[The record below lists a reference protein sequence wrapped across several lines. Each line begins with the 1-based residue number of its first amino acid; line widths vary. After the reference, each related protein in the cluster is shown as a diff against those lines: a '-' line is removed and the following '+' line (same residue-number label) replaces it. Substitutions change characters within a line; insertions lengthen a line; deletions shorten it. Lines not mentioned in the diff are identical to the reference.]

1 MYVQLLCKNKHPFT
15 LHHMNFYEDPRRS
28 TKIHEDPWR
37 SMKIHEDPWRSM
49 NIYEYIWIY
58 VNIYEYIWMN
68 MISHECMWII
78 EMVLVFVFFL
88 FIKSCGCEK
97 VVCVVTP
104 LQMSVHH
111 FKSAWFRNICKFTWL
126 TCHSDWQSC
135 QFQCVLIFSDSFQL
149 RILIWHTQ
157 YFCCCE
163 WHSCH
168 FTMTYCIW
176 TDSNLE
182 PWVASTCNPV
192 ILKYCHS
199 SFKFHVYHM
208 FSTWWLYMIDGYQRS
223 CDSFP
228 LQFELLISL
237 GLCD

>member
-1 MYVQLLCKNKHPFT
+1 MHNTSHEFIW
-15 LHHMNFYEDPRRS
+15 RS
-28 TKIHEDPWR
+28 MKIHEDPWR
-37 SMKIHEDPWRSM
+37 SMKIHEDPRRYM
-49 NIYEYIWIY
+49 NIYEDIWIY
-58 VNIYEYIWMN
+58 MNEYEFSCMYVNYWN
-68 MISHECMWII
+68 
-78 EMVLVFVFFL
+78 VFGFCFFL

-97 VVCVVTP
+97 FVCVVTP

-111 FKSAWFRNICKFTWL
+111 FNSACFRNICKFTWL

-149 RILIWHTQ
+149 RILSWHTQ

-168 FTMTYCIW
+168 FTLTYCIW

-237 GLCD
+237 RLCD